1 MTTENTKK
9 TLEKQFQD
17 LIDKARKLYPNIDD
31 SISIS
36 DNMTAHTASLQDY
49 LNLIFQTPS
58 ETSSNKTTLNKSEF

>member
-36 DNMTAHTASLQDY
+36 NNMAAHTASLQDY
-49 LNLIFQTPS
+49 LNLTFQTPS
-58 ETSSNKTTLNKSEF
+58 ETSSNKISLS

>member
-36 DNMTAHTASLQDY
+36 DNMTIRTASLQDY
-49 LNLIFQTPS
+49 LNLTFQTPS